1 MKLSPSI
8 FAGIAL
14 AIPFVGAMPSQ
25 AQSACSGGYSI
36 AALGGLGS
44 TGCIIG
50 DKIYSDFSFSGAWA
64 GTSSFTFSN
73 SPADQHTFSGSGIA
87 LNSGTYGYTYK
98 VTIAPGNPLQ
108 RIMAYRAGNGTS
120 DIFLPLIASRT
131 LTGTPGA
138 TVTAPN
144 DGTSS
149 PYMYPSPYVTG
160 PVVFTS
166 NISVTSG
173 RMDIVTDTLGQ
184 VTVPGPLPIVG
195 AAAAFG
201 FSRKLRHRIK
211 STI

>member
-1 MKLSPSI
+1 MKLSRPI
-8 FAGIAL
+8 IAGFVL
-14 AIPFVGAMPSQ
+14 AIPFLGAMPSQ

-36 AALGGLGS
+36 ADLVGLNT

-64 GTSSFTFSN
+64 GTSNFTFSN
-73 SPADQHTFSGSGIA
+73 SPANQHTFSGSGIA
-87 LNSGTYGYTYK
+87 LNPGAYNFTYK
-98 VTIAPGNPLQ
+98 VAIAPGNPLQ

-120 DIFLPLIASRT
+120 DIFTPLIASRT
-131 LTGTPGA
+131 LTGAPGA

-144 DGTSS
+144 DGTS
-149 PYMYPSPYVTG
+149 PAYMYSPYVTG

-166 NISVTSG
+166 IISVTTG

-184 VTVPGPLPIVG
+184 FTVPGPLPIFG

-201 FSRKLRHRIK
+201 LSRKLRHRIK
-211 STI
+211 STV

>member
-1 MKLSPSI
+1 MKLFPSI

-14 AIPFVGAMPSQ
+14 AIPFLGAMPSQ

-36 AALGGLGS
+36 ANLVGLS
-44 TGCIIG
+44 TTGCIIG

-64 GTSSFTFSN
+64 GSSNFTFSN
-73 SPADQHTFSGSGIA
+73 SPADQHTFGGSGLA
-87 LNSGTYGYTYK
+87 LNPGAYSYTYK
-98 VTIAPGNPLQ
+98 VKIAPGNPLQ
-108 RIMAYRAGNGTS
+108 RLLGYRTGSGTS
-120 DIFLPLIASRT
+120 DLFLPLVSTKT
-131 LTGTPGA
+131 LAGTPGG
-138 TVTAPN
+138 TVTAIN
-144 DGTSS
+144 DLTSPS
-149 PYMYPSPYVTG
+149 YMYSPYVTG

-166 NISVTSG
+166 NINVTGG
-173 RMDIVTDTLGQ
+173 RLDILTDTLGQ